1 MNHSNAEK
9 AEKGYTIYTGAFQGH
24 SEVEFMILQHKV
36 TRLEK
41 QIEAMKM
48 CGNCKHMDIIDTFGG
63 ICLFEAGVET
73 PTSRDGYC
81 PDWQLEIK

>member
-1 MNHSNAEK
+1 MNQEK

-48 CGNCKHMDIIDTFGG
+48 CGNCKNIIIDCNGG
-63 ICLFEAGVET
+63 IFCALNWNET
-73 PTSRDGYC
+73 RLKDYC
-81 PDWQLEIK
+81 TDWQLEEKI